1 MRESSLTLSK
11 ELPCCL
17 NGNLVEGASNKCPLP
32 NCVGSMVPTSFGM
45 CSQSWAIRY
54 KMALNY

>member
-32 NCVGSMVPTSFGM
+32 NCLEVWCQHHLACVLKVGQLG
-45 CSQSWAIRY
+45 IR
-54 KMALNY
+54 